1 MLERT
6 ADILLCVTL
15 AAALVLDL
23 RLRRVP
29 NVLTLPAVLA
39 GLVLTGAASLQGAAL
54 RLGLV
59 LLVLVAG
66 YLVFATGIV
75 GGGDVKLVA
84 AIAALKGS
92 DFLLSTLLAAAV
104 IGLVV
109 AVLVLA
115 HKRKLFAF
123 LGRLGSGLWQLLRFG
138 FAPPPVTEGETHS
151 IPYAVVLALAGFVAL
166 VGEHRQLVP
175 LRVF

>member
-6 ADILLCVTL
+6 ADIVLCVTL

-23 RLRRVP
+23 RMRRVP
-29 NVLTLPAVLA
+29 NVLTLPAAAA
-39 GLVLTGAASLQGAAL
+39 GLVLAGAASLKDAAL

-59 LLVLVAG
+59 VLVLVVG
-66 YLVFATGIV
+66 YLVFATGII
-75 GGGDVKLVA
+75 GGGDVKLAA
-84 AIAALKGS
+84 AIAALKGG
-92 DFLLSTLLAAAV
+92 DFLLSTLLAAAI
-104 IGLVV
+104 IGLIA

-123 LGRLGSGLWQLLRFG
+123 LGRLGSGLWQLTRFG
-138 FAPPPVTEGETHS
+138 FAPPPVVAGETHT
-151 IPYAVVLALAGFVAL
+151 IPYAVVLAVAGFVAL
-166 VGEHRQLVP
+166 LGEHRHFE